1 MRQTL
6 LMINKHMTKTYKY
19 EDLIKTNENG
29 EAEFFLPPELSKDLD
44 LNPGDNLKI
53 LLGDQGTVILEKI
66 NGEE

>member
-1 MRQTL
+1 M
-6 LMINKHMTKTYKY
+6 MKTYKY

-29 EAEFFLPPELSKDLD
+29 EAELFLPLELSKDLD